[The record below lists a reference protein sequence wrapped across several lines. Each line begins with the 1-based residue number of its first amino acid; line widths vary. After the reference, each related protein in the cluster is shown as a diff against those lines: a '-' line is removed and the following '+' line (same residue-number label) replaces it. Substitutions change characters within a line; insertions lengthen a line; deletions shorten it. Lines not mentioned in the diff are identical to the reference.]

1 MALHLRSMLYF
12 SPMFE
17 VKVAPSTEGARAEL
31 ESVLAS
37 TLFVRSPR
45 LSRLLQYLCNKYFE
59 GSTEEVK
66 EYQIGVEVL
75 GRPPSFDPAEDA
87 AARVEA
93 HRLRKR
99 LKEYYETE
107 GRSHALRIELPLG
120 HYAVAFQTVTVEA
133 PPQEKEE
140 EVQSSATPASPG
152 VSEPT
157 TVPAPERWRF
167 NGRIAGW
174 IALGVVLIGAAV
186 AALGWH
192 RVTNMSPVASK
203 AATQAITSPPIL
215 ARTPPPALS
224 SSGSVRIACGRTK
237 THTDRGGEV
246 WDADRDYEGGAAFE
260 VHRQFIA
267 RAYDP
272 KIFQTGRSG
281 NFTYKIPLAPGVYE
295 LHLYF
300 NESTYG
306 PAMPAGGGEIS
317 RIFAVS
323 ANGRPI
329 LPRFDLYADAG
340 GSNIADVRVFK
351 DITPGPGQV
360 LTLAFQGLT
369 GVALVNA
376 IELIPASPHRLN
388 PIRITAQD
396 GFYTDSAGAVWKPD
410 RYYNGG
416 QSASHAVEVRGTRDP
431 DLFARERYGRFDY
444 AIPVDKGTYRLSL
457 YFAEEYFGPGGTL
470 GGQPGTRVFDVSC
483 NGVALVREFDLL
495 KEAGL
500 GQAVVKTFH
509 GLTPN
514 GQGTLLVSFS
524 PIHDYASLYAMEV
537 IDESN

>member
-1 MALHLRSMLYF
+1 
-12 SPMFE
+12 MFE
-17 VKVAPSTEGARAEL
+17 VKVAPSTGEARAEL

-45 LSRLLQYLCNKYFE
+45 LSRLLEYLCTKYLE
-59 GSTEEVK
+59 GATEEVK

-99 LKEYYETE
+99 LREYYETE
-107 GRSHALRIELPLG
+107 GRTHSLRIEVPLG
-120 HYAVAFQTVTVEA
+120 HYAVVFQPMTVA
-133 PPQEKEE
+133 PPPEEKEE
-140 EVQSSATPASPG
+140 EIQPPAAPIPPVVSGTATVNP
-152 VSEPT
+152 
-157 TVPAPERWRF
+157 PERWRF
-167 NGRIAGW
+167 NNRIAGL
-174 IALGVVLIGAAV
+174 ALLAVVLLGATAV
-186 AALGWH
+186 ALGWH
-192 RVTNMSPVASK
+192 RVIN
-203 AATQAITSPPIL
+203 PPIPAKAPAQGSASAPSL
-215 ARTPPPALS
+215 AKTLPSALAVQ
-224 SSGSVRIACGRTK
+224 GSVRIACGRTK

-246 WDADRDYEGGAAFE
+246 WDADRDYEGGTPFE

-272 KIFQTGRSG
+272 RLFQTGRSG
-281 NFTYKIPLAPGVYE
+281 NFMYKIPLAPGVYE
-295 LHLYF
+295 MHLYF

-317 RIFAVS
+317 RLFEVR
-323 ANGRPI
+323 ANGKPI
-329 LPRFDLYADAG
+329 LPRFDIYADAG

-360 LTLAFQGLT
+360 LTLAFQGWT

-376 IELIPASPHRLN
+376 IELIPASPHHLN
-388 PIRITAQD
+388 PIRMTAQD

-431 DLFARERYGRFDY
+431 DLFTRERYGRFDY

-483 NGVALVREFDLL
+483 NGVALLREFDLL

-524 PIHDYASLYAMEV
+524 PIHDYASLYALEV

>member
-1 MALHLRSMLYF
+1 MALHERSMLYF

-107 GRSHALRIELPLG
+107 GRSHSLRIELPLG
-120 HYAVAFQTVTVEA
+120 HYAVAFQTVTVE
-133 PPQEKEE
+133 PPPEEKEE

-152 VSEPT
+152 VSKPT
-157 TVPAPERWRF
+157 TVPVPERWRF

-192 RVTNMSPVASK
+192 RVTNVSPVASK

-215 ARTPPPALS
+215 ARTPPPALG

-323 ANGRPI
+323 ANGKPL
-329 LPRFDLYADAG
+329 LPRFDIYADAG

-396 GFYTDSAGAVWKPD
+396 GFYTDSSGAVWKPD

>member
-1 MALHLRSMLYF
+1 
-12 SPMFE
+12 MFE
-17 VKVAPSTEGARAEL
+17 VKDTPSTGEARAEL
-31 ESVLAS
+31 GAVLAS

-45 LSRLLQYLCNKYFE
+45 LSRLLQYLCTKYLE
-59 GSTEEVK
+59 GATEEVK

-99 LKEYYETE
+99 LREYYETE
-107 GRSHALRIELPLG
+107 GRTHSLRIELPLG
-120 HYAVAFQTVTVEA
+120 HYAVAFQPMTVD
-133 PPQEKEE
+133 PPPEEKEE
-140 EVQSSATPASPG
+140 EIQPGQASVAAPAGISGAAATSP
-152 VSEPT
+152 
-157 TVPAPERWRF
+157 PERSRF
-167 NGRIAGW
+167 NNRIAGLTVL
-174 IALGVVLIGAAV
+174 AVLLLGAVV
-186 AALGWH
+186 ALGWR
-192 RVTNMSPVASK
+192 RVTNPSPVTSK
-203 AATQAITSPPIL
+203 ASVPSIGPASNL
-215 ARTPPPALS
+215 ARSGSPGLGAP
-224 SSGSVRIACGRTK
+224 GSVRIACGRAN

-246 WDADRDYEGGAAFE
+246 WEADHDYEGGTPFE

-272 KIFQTGRSG
+272 RLFQTGRSG

-295 LHLYF
+295 MHLYF

-317 RIFAVS
+317 RIFEVR
-323 ANGRPI
+323 ANGVPI
-329 LPRFDLYADAG
+329 LPRFDIYADAG

-351 DITPGPGQV
+351 DIAPGPGQV
-360 LTLAFQGLT
+360 LTLAFRAWT

-376 IELIPASPHRLN
+376 IELTPASPHHLN
-388 PIRITAQD
+388 PIRMTAQD

-416 QSASHAVEVRGTRDP
+416 QSASHSVEVRGTRDP
-431 DLFARERYGRFDY
+431 DLYARERYGRFDY
-444 AIPVDKGTYRLSL
+444 AVPVDKGTYRLSL

-483 NGVALVREFDLL
+483 NGVALLREFDLL

-524 PIHDYASLYAMEV
+524 PIHDYASLYALEV

>member
-1 MALHLRSMLYF
+1 
-12 SPMFE
+12 MFE
-17 VKVAPSTEGARAEL
+17 VKVAPSTGEARAEL

-45 LSRLLQYLCNKYFE
+45 LSRLLQYLCTKYLE
-59 GSTEEVK
+59 GATEEVK

-99 LKEYYETE
+99 LREYYETE
-107 GRSHALRIELPLG
+107 GRTHSLRIEVPLG
-120 HYAVAFQTVTVEA
+120 HYAVVFQPMTAA
-133 PPQEKEE
+133 PPAEEKEE
-140 EVQSSATPASPG
+140 EIQAPAAPIPPV
-152 VSEPT
+152 VSGT
-157 TVPAPERWRF
+157 TTDIAPERWRF
-167 NGRIAGW
+167 NNRIAGLVL
-174 IALGVVLIGAAV
+174 LGMVLLGAAV
-186 AALGWH
+186 VALGWH
-192 RVTNMSPVASK
+192 RAASPSPAPK
-203 AATQAITSPPIL
+203 APAPALTSAPSV
-215 ARTPPPALS
+215 ARTVPSGLAAP
-224 SSGSVRIACGRTK
+224 GSVRIACGRTR

-246 WDADRDYEGGAAFE
+246 WEPDRDYEGGAPFE
-260 VHRQFIA
+260 IPRQFIA

-272 KIFQTGRSG
+272 RLFQTGRSG

-300 NESTYG
+300 NESTFG
-306 PAMPAGGGEIS
+306 PSLPAGGGEIS
-317 RIFAVS
+317 RIFEVR
-323 ANGRPI
+323 ANGNPI
-329 LPRFDLYADAG
+329 LPRFDIYADAG

-351 DITPGPGQV
+351 DIIPGPGQV
-360 LTLAFQGLT
+360 LTLAFQGWT

-416 QSASHAVEVRGTRDP
+416 QNASHAVEVRGTRDP
-431 DLFARERYGRFDY
+431 DLFTRERYGRFDY

-470 GGQPGTRVFDVSC
+470 GGQQGTRVFDVSC
-483 NGVALVREFDLL
+483 NGVALLREFDLL

-524 PIHDYASLYAMEV
+524 PIHDYASLYALEV